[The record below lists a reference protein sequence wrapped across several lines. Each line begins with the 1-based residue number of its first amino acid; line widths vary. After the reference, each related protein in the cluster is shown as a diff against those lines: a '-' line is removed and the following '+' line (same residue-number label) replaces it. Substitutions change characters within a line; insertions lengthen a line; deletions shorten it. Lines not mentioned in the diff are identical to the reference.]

1 MSKLDLYSTYLNMEK
16 EDIILSF
23 KGDITKDL
31 LSSVYQIVE
40 ARMDIDNEDQKRK
53 KKFYH
58 VLVEC
63 LQNMYHHMETLQ
75 ENKRST
81 EHGDPAGSAIFM
93 IGRAE
98 NKSYVIMTGN
108 FILSENADGLR
119 ERIDKINAMS
129 STELKAYYL
138 EKLGST
144 ELSDKGGAGLGIID
158 IARKSGNKIDYDL
171 KALDGYYT
179 FFTLSATIN

>member
-1 MSKLDLYSTYLNMEK
+1 MAHTDLYNIYLNMEK
-16 EDIILSF
+16 ENIILSF

-40 ARMDIDNEDQKRK
+40 ARMAIENEDPKRK

-63 LQNMYHHMETLQ
+63 LQNMYHHMESMQAVDSTMPGEYSGSGIFTIGKEE
-75 ENKRST
+75 ENTYR
-81 EHGDPAGSAIFM
+81 I
-93 IGRAE
+93 
-98 NKSYVIMTGN
+98 NTGN
-108 FILSENADGLR
+108 FILKENADNLK
-119 ERIDKINAMS
+119 ERIDKINS
-129 STELKAYYL
+129 LSPLELKAYYL

-158 IARKSGNKIDYDL
+158 IARKSGNKIEYDFRFISEL
-171 KALDGYYT
+171 YT
-179 FFTLSATIN
+179 FFTLSAKIN